1 MLNIYETSSWKDLI
15 KQTPDKLGVHMFFST
30 CNFCKTFHTKYL
42 WGSWPHPW
50 KLLIIY
56 PILNLKCFEKHFQL
70 FRWETMV
77 AEMLQKYIFIF
88 NIFLSK
94 KPYIFIFNQKIFF
107 FRKNFVI
114 QRKYIYIQ
122 LKYIHLFS
130 HKKYIFIQS
139 KKMSSMKYF
148 YSMIFSSQ
156 IWSSI
161 C

>member
-1 MLNIYETSSWKDLI
+1 MLNIYKTSSWKDLI

-88 NIFLSK
+88 NILYSIKKYFSFVRILSFK
-94 KPYIFIFNQKIFF
+94 ENIFIFNQNILVFKKILYSNRFF
-107 FRKNFVI
+107 FV
-114 QRKYIYIQ
+114 
-122 LKYIHLFS
+122 
-130 HKKYIFIQS
+130 
-139 KKMSSMKYF
+139 
-148 YSMIFSSQ
+148 
-156 IWSSI
+156 
-161 C
+161 